1 MSATNCHLI
10 GRWRIVE
17 ADLWDRDYLDLVEPA
32 YISFDRDGTG
42 EFAFGVVNA
51 TLVVEYG
58 QSVVF
63 LTWIGCNEGDEITG
77 SGSAELQDDGTI
89 EIELSFHKGDNAILK
104 ARHERFYDSDG
115 LTCMLFLIKPPP

>member
-1 MSATNCHLI
+1 MSAANCQLI

-32 YISFDRDGTG
+32 YISFGKDGTG

-51 TLVVEYG
+51 TLDAQYG

-63 LTWIGCNEGDEITG
+63 FTWVGFDEGDDING
-77 SGSAELQDDGTI
+77 SGSAELQDDGTV
-89 EIELSFHKGDNAILK
+89 EIELSVHNGDDAILK
-104 ARHERFYDSDG
+104 ARRE
-115 LTCMLFLIKPPP
+115 